1 MRDYD
6 SISEIEMDNKTYAVV
21 ENVNCDGKDYLLLVN
36 QNDNEDMLCLRA
48 KLDDRLKLDKLDS
61 ETELTKVLEC
71 ICKKYGINAE

>member
-36 QNDNEDMLCLRA
+36 QDDN
-48 KLDDRLKLDKLDS
+48 
-61 ETELTKVLEC
+61 
-71 ICKKYGINAE
+71 